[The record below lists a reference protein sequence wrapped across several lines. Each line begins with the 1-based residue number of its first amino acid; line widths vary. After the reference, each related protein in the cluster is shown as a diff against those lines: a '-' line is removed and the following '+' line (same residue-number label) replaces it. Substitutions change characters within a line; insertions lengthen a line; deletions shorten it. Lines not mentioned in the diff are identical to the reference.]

1 MLFTAQNPIN
11 NTQNNTQ
18 KNSPYLKGYYKF
30 LKYIENAN
38 IIDSFEQIKS
48 YHGTIFIP
56 LSIITKLIKD
66 GEIKMI
72 EFLSYRGYP
81 LLAIHHTTVNWLVT
95 SKKVELLSFVL
106 FRGYPVM
113 SACTENSFTAA
124 VEDNDV
130 PTVTLLVKYGMLD
143 NKFLANKCFQH
154 LVLVNNVPLA
164 TMFLENGVST
174 HACSKDLFYS
184 IVDKSQTEII
194 ELLIKCGFLEN
205 NTLTDFYRTIGKIL
219 IDNPMLSVFLIEC
232 EMKIANNCVAKMK
245 PFDTKKVF
253 AVINIIFNTENI
265 SALNHV
271 IEKFSIRVLDNLLP
285 ETVKRLIISLRYPCV
300 QILLEHDIDLRK
312 YFTQDDFDTL
322 CNYESKFD
330 TTIGLLLDTG
340 LYYPNKLNIH
350 TFQNLLDNNN
360 LTRFRLLI
368 DKGLNVLS
376 FPAIEFEN
384 AVINNI
390 GVSVTNELLLMGY
403 HVLSSDI
410 FRFNRWR
417 AIENINILMALVPAV
432 RKKMLCVD
440 KNGNNCFVSTPQIT
454 KSAIGIILS
463 FIGTLS
469 IKNLQGELEFFP
481 NTFFEILVFTQN
493 LHCKPRGFV
502 CKLLEEEFLSNNKNI
517 DDCYFVI

>member
-1 MLFTAQNPIN
+1 
-11 NTQNNTQ
+11 
-18 KNSPYLKGYYKF
+18 
-30 LKYIENAN
+30 
-38 IIDSFEQIKS
+38 
-48 YHGTIFIP
+48 
-56 LSIITKLIKD
+56 
-66 GEIKMI
+66 
-72 EFLSYRGYP
+72 
-81 LLAIHHTTVNWLVT
+81 
-95 SKKVELLSFVL
+95 
-106 FRGYPVM
+106 
-113 SACTENSFTAA
+113 
-124 VEDNDV
+124 
-130 PTVTLLVKYGMLD
+130 
-143 NKFLANKCFQH
+143 
-154 LVLVNNVPLA
+154 
-164 TMFLENGVST
+164 
-174 HACSKDLFYS
+174 
-184 IVDKSQTEII
+184 
-194 ELLIKCGFLEN
+194 
-205 NTLTDFYRTIGKIL
+205 
-219 IDNPMLSVFLIEC
+219 
-232 EMKIANNCVAKMK
+232 MKIANNCVAKMK